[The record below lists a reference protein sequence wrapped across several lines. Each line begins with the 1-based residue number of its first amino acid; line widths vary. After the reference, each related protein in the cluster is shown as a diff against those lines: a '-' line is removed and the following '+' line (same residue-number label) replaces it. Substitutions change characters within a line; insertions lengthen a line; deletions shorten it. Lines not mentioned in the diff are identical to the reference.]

1 MEYDNYLMHYGRK
14 NQKWGI
20 RNFQNYD
27 GTWTEL
33 GKARRR
39 AMSGAGEAAR
49 RVKKVLKKTG
59 KVTAATIKR
68 TRKAISDASER
79 SREKRAIRD
88 AKREEK
94 IQKIVAKA
102 IRKND
107 IETILKY
114 SSHMD
119 NKQLQEAS
127 SRATS
132 IANLRKN
139 MPAKKPTFA
148 QKVATD
154 IGKYAVDKGVGLAK
168 KAANNAAK
176 KTGGA
181 ASGAVKKLLNS
192 ATENAKSENKGTWS
206 YADLRKQQENSG
218 GSKRQSKKKARR
230 EAANETLNWLRAV
243 NYEGPV
249 FRDVDGA
256 HSGTKWHT
264 DNLSKVA
271 NQYLWEREKKKRYNN
286 YVWHGMRTKRRR
298 RRRR

>member
-1 MEYDNYLMHYGRK
+1 MDYDNYLMHYGRK

-49 RVKKVLKKTG
+49 QVKKVLKKTG

-79 SREKRAIRD
+79 SRERKAIKN

-94 IQKIVAKA
+94 IQRIVAKA

-119 NKQLQEAS
+119 SSQLKDAA
-127 SRATS
+127 SRAKDLKS
-132 IANLRKN
+132 LRDS
-139 MPAKKPTFA
+139 MPAKKQTFA

-168 KAANNAAK
+168 KTANNAAK

-192 ATENAKSENKGTWS
+192 AAENAKNENKGTWS

-218 GSKRQSKKKARR
+218 GSTRQSKKKGRR
-230 EAANETLNWLRAV
+230 EAANDTLNWLRAV

-256 HSGTKWHT
+256 HSGTKWPT

-271 NQYLWEREKKKRYNN
+271 NQYLWEREKKKRHNN
-286 YVWHGMRTKRRR
+286 YVWHGMRTRRKRRGKH
-298 RRRR
+298 

>member
-39 AMSGAGEAAR
+39 AMAGAGEAAR
-49 RVKKVLKKTG
+49 KVKKVLKKTG

-79 SREKRAIRD
+79 SRKKRAIRD

-107 IETILKY
+107 INTILKY

-119 NKQLQEAS
+119 SNQLKDAS
-127 SRATS
+127 ARAGY
-132 IANLRKN
+132 IANLKKN
-139 MPAKKPTFA
+139 MPEKKKSFA
-148 QKVATD
+148 QKVAVE
-154 IGKYAVDKGVGLAK
+154 IGKYAVDNSK
-168 KAANNAAK
+168 KIGSKAVEAAK
-176 KTGGA
+176 NHA
-181 ASGAVKKLLNS
+181 
-192 ATENAKSENKGTWS
+192 AKSNSKPSAPGNKQRMNDVLDIASIYDQLG
-206 YADLRKQQENSG
+206 YIPR
-218 GSKRQSKKKARR
+218 KKKAKKDSVQDR
-230 EAANETLNWLRAV
+230 LNKLYGW
-243 NYEGPV
+243 N
-249 FRDVDGA
+249 
-256 HSGTKWHT
+256 
-264 DNLSKVA
+264 
-271 NQYLWEREKKKRYNN
+271 
-286 YVWHGMRTKRRR
+286 
-298 RRRR
+298 